1 MTSPETH
8 TVADTVRKTG
18 TKSSTRT
25 PAENAQEKSD
35 DVSFAR
41 TAGIDQ
47 TSDKIEEVTDV
58 AKQGTMSTQDV
69 MSQLRA
75 KANEFTSN
83 LLDRANVDEL
93 TKKLEVQVREHPARA
108 LLMIASAGFLLG
120 RVARK

>member
-8 TVADTVRKTG
+8 TVTDTVRKTG
-18 TKSSTRT
+18 TKSSARA
-25 PAENAQEKSD
+25 PAENVPEQSD

-69 MSQLRA
+69 MSQFRA

-93 TKKLEVQVREHPARA
+93 TKKLEGQVREHPARA

-120 RVARK
+120 RVAKK